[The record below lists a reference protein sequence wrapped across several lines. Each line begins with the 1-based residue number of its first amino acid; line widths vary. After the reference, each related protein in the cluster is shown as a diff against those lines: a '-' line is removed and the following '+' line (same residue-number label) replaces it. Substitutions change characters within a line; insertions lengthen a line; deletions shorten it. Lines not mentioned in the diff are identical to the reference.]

1 MLRFKGQHLGGQV
14 RGEHEEVERFA
25 GVAHSLV
32 DGADG
37 EVRLLGVGRQPDDL
51 RAQLQGL
58 LVPAILKVSS
68 CEMPKMMCNTIVA
81 QRNSIAHLIV
91 PLVQQLAALLWAD
104 ALQHKGLV
112 CSCSRCSLAT
122 GCRLEQGIDRTSR
135 QAAVLCDA
143 RLRNTQART
152 CC

>member
-1 MLRFKGQHLGGQV
+1 MALAVMLLHVHCCKGVRRHLGGQV

-58 LVPAILKVSS
+58 LVPAILKVST
-68 CEMPKMMCNTIVA
+68 CEMPKMMCYTIVA
-81 QRNSIAHLIV
+81 QRNPIAHLIV
-91 PLVQQLAALLWAD
+91 PLVQQLGSSALGRCTAAQGACVQ
-104 ALQHKGLV
+104 LQPV
-112 CSCSRCSLAT
+112 QSRHRLQAGAGYSPHLTA
-122 GCRLEQGIDRTSR
+122 GCC
-135 QAAVLCDA
+135 AV
-143 RLRNTQART
+143 
-152 CC
+152 